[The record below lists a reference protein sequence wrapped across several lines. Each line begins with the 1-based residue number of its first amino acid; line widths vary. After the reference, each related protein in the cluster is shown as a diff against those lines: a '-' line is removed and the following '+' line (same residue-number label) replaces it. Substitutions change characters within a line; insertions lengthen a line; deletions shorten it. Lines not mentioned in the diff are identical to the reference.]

1 MIEYVRIISIYRS
14 FTIKLNIKMNLND
27 KILTESDI
35 YGVGLLSESNLFIS
49 LILAFLLSNIL
60 GFIYKKYARTL
71 SNHEGLANVFPLL
84 SIVTTLVIAVVKS
97 SLALS
102 LGLVGAL
109 SIVRF
114 RTPVKEP
121 EELTYLFFSIALG
134 LALGAEQY
142 IAAFIGIGVGSFAII
157 TNDKIRKR
165 KKFIS
170 NNNLRI
176 LIDGIK
182 TEEIDKFIG
191 ILKTHVEAIDFTN
204 LIMKNFNNS
213 SKLSMVL
220 TVKSDQFSSITKMIN
235 IIKEDFQD
243 CTFSIIDS
251 EKI

>member
-1 MIEYVRIISIYRS
+1 
-14 FTIKLNIKMNLND
+14 MNLTE
-27 KILTESDI
+27 KILTESNI
-35 YGVGLLSESNLFIS
+35 YGTGLLSETNLVIS
-49 LILAFLLSNIL
+49 LILAFLLSNFL

-142 IAAFIGIGVGSFAII
+142 AAAFIGITIGSFAII
-157 TNDKIRKR
+157 TNDKLRKR
-165 KKFIS
+165 RKIRS
-170 NNNLRI
+170 NTNLKV
-176 LIDGIK
+176 LIDGLNPGD
-182 TEEIDKFIG
+182 IDRFVG
-191 ILKTHVEAIDFTN
+191 ILKDHVEAIDFTN
-204 LIMKNFNNS
+204 LIMKNDINKS
-213 SKLSMVL
+213 SNLSMVL
-220 TVKSDQFSSITKMIN
+220 SIKADQFNSITN
-235 IIKEDFQD
+235 IIKIIKENFKE
-243 CTFSIIDS
+243 CTLSIIDS